1 MALKLA
7 GRAGAE
13 ERGYMYSGKMS
24 YIKQAGIY
32 GRGTFSEFCTYGGD
46 H

>member
-24 YIKQAGIY
+24 YAKHTGIHEQ
-32 GRGTFSEFCTYGGD
+32 GTFSEFCTYG
-46 H
+46 